1 MTSKSKI
8 IRVLI
13 VSDCPIIQIG
23 LKDLV
28 NSKKSKMKVVKIF
41 NNYQEM
47 LSKLHGLSPDVILLD
62 LDLDIDAGSSIIT
75 KIQEESAA
83 KVLVLTGLDDASLL
97 EKVEHVAT
105 MAEII
110 DKRNPSWTIIEAIKN
125 SYRNKSTLPYT
136 AIAGSYRS
144 HRIWQCPY

>member
-28 NSKKSKMKVVKIF
+28 NSKKSKMKVIKIF

-62 LDLDIDAGSSIIT
+62 LDIDIDAGPSTIT
-75 KIQEESAA
+75 EIQEASAA

-97 EKVEHVAT
+97 EKIEHVAT

-125 SYRNKSTLPYT
+125 AYRNKSSLPYT

>member
-62 LDLDIDAGSSIIT
+62 LDIDIDAGPSTIT
-75 KIQEESAA
+75 EIQEASAA

-97 EKVEHVAT
+97 EKIEHVAT

-125 SYRNKSTLPYT
+125 AYRNKSSLPYT

>member
-62 LDLDIDAGSSIIT
+62 LDLDIDAGPSTIT
-75 KIQEESAA
+75 QIQEASTA
-83 KVLVLTGLDDASLL
+83 KVLALTGLDDASLL
-97 EKVEHVAT
+97 EKIEHVAT

-136 AIAGSYRS
+136 AIAGSYRI

>member
-62 LDLDIDAGSSIIT
+62 LDIDIDAGPSTIT
-75 KIQEESAA
+75 EIQEASAA

-97 EKVEHVAT
+97 EKIEHVAT

-136 AIAGSYRS
+136 AIVGSYRS

>member
-62 LDLDIDAGSSIIT
+62 LDIDIDAGPSTIT
-75 KIQEESAA
+75 EIQEASAA

-97 EKVEHVAT
+97 EKIEHVAT

-110 DKRNPSWTIIEAIKN
+110 DKRNPSWTIIEAIKS

>member
-1 MTSKSKI
+1 
-8 IRVLI
+8 
-13 VSDCPIIQIG
+13 
-23 LKDLV
+23 
-28 NSKKSKMKVVKIF
+28 MKVVKIF

-62 LDLDIDAGSSIIT
+62 LDIDIDAGPSTIT
-75 KIQEESAA
+75 EIQEASTA

-97 EKVEHVAT
+97 EKIEHVAT